1 MNSPDRQ
8 VRLSLPPGALAERTR
23 RYGAL
28 DLSSQAVWIFDFDR
42 RCVHWGNRAALKV
55 WRAASLEELCT
66 RDMGVDMSES
76 ISQRLAQYRSD
87 FIEHDATF
95 QEQWTLY
102 PKGVPVSLYV
112 TFSGHPLDDG
122 RVAML
127 CQATPA
133 GHQSPES
140 LRSVEALLHTGVMI
154 SLYDREGHSLYR
166 NPAARASVRDLN
178 ESLASRIVDPAEHA
192 RLMAALSTS
201 QTATATMKIHTA
213 DGERWNEVSAR
224 SCRDA
229 VTGAE
234 VTLVSEV
241 DVTSLKRTEAKA
253 NFLAMHDSLTGLP
266 NRSHV
271 MQRFSEALAA
281 LDVASSQAALIF
293 LDLDHFKVVNDTL
306 GHAAGDQLLREVAQ
320 RLRHSTRSSDLVA
333 RLGGDE
339 FLVLVAS
346 SDILADVER
355 VRDRIRQ
362 SVSQPVIIS
371 DTQITVTPT
380 MGVSLFPGDGADIE
394 TLLRKADMAMYAAK
408 ERGRDDIAYFE
419 ESMGVALRTRT
430 ALESDLRRALEHN
443 EFEVYYQPRVD
454 TAGNGIVGVEALV
467 RWRHPENGLVMPDVF
482 IPVCESTGLIR
493 QVGMRVFEEAV
504 RQQALWASQGHA
516 LRVSVN
522 FSARQFTDPR
532 LVPELQ
538 RALRDAQ
545 CDPAQVEV
553 EVTESML
560 LEADNRSVAILESI
574 NKLGMSIALD
584 DFGTGYSNLTFLQRY
599 PIQTLKIDKTFIQ
612 GIQSN
617 RPVAELIVSLCKLM
631 DLTVVAEGV
640 ETQEQLDWVVARG
653 IQQYQGYLF
662 SRPVP
667 AQEISSLLR
676 TAQVRTGDSGARHAQ
691 AVQADLQ
698 PPSAGAVPGPD

>member
-1 MNSPDRQ
+1 MNTADLEPQARLDLEPD
-8 VRLSLPPGALAERTR
+8 ALAARTR

-42 RCVHWGNRAALKV
+42 RCVHWANRAALEV
-55 WRAASLEELCT
+55 WRASSLEELCT

-102 PKGVPVSLYV
+102 PRGVPVSLYV
-112 TFSGHPLDDG
+112 TFSGHRIDDG

-127 CQATPA
+127 CQARSA

-154 SLYDREGHSLYR
+154 SLYDRDGRSLYR

-178 ESLASRIVDPAEHA
+178 ESLASRIVDPAEHQ
-192 RLMAALSTS
+192 RLLLELSAS

-213 DGERWNEVSAR
+213 EGERWNEVSAR
-224 SCRDA
+224 TCRDA
-229 VTGAE
+229 LTGAA
-234 VTLVSEV
+234 VVLVSEV

-271 MQRFSEALAA
+271 MHRFSEALAA
-281 LDVASSQAALIF
+281 LDIASSQAALIF
-293 LDLDHFKVVNDTL
+293 LDLDHFKDVNDTL
-306 GHAAGDQLLREVAQ
+306 GHAAGDQLLREVAR
-320 RLRHSTRSSDLVA
+320 RLRQSTRSSDLVA

-355 VRDRIRQ
+355 VRDRIRR
-362 SVSQPVIIS
+362 SVSQPVILS

-380 MGVSLFPGDGADIE
+380 MGVSLFPSDGADIE

-430 ALESDLRRALEHN
+430 ALESDLRRALDRD

-454 TAGNGIVGVEALV
+454 TTGNGIVGVEALV
-467 RWRHPENGLVMPDVF
+467 RWRHPDKGLVMPDVF

-493 QVGMRVFEEAV
+493 QVGMRVFEQAV
-504 RQQALWASQGHA
+504 RQQAQWAAQGHV
-516 LRVSVN
+516 LRVSIN
-522 FSARQFTDPR
+522 FSARQFTDPM
-532 LVPELQ
+532 LLPELE

-545 CDPAQVEV
+545 CDPGQVEV

-560 LEADNRSVAILESI
+560 LGADGRSAAILEAI
-574 NKLGMSIALD
+574 NKAGMSIALD
-584 DFGTGYSNLTFLQRY
+584 DFGTGYSNLIFLQRY

-631 DLTVVAEGV
+631 NLTVVAEGV

-667 AQEISSLLR
+667 APDISSLLR
-676 TAQVRTGDSGARHAQ
+676 AT
-691 AVQADLQ
+691 
-698 PPSAGAVPGPD
+698 